1 MYGLAPTKT
10 IFNNAMNYIL
20 GLDDTMKNI
29 NRSTSSKRMAAKN
42 SSLEPLIEK
51 NFPIRMEL
59 VYSVLVVYDADH
71 AENPLGLFTGN
82 PDSNRVVNRL
92 NILGEILYDND
103 MTWIQEEDIN
113 RQPSTVIR
121 CPGATMILRIS

>member
-1 MYGLAPTKT
+1 
-10 IFNNAMNYIL
+10 
-20 GLDDTMKNI
+20 
-29 NRSTSSKRMAAKN
+29 
-42 SSLEPLIEK
+42 
-51 NFPIRMEL
+51 MEL

-82 PDSNRVVNRL
+82 PDSNRVVNRP
-92 NILGEILYDND
+92 NILGKILYDND

-121 CPGATMILRIS
+121 CPGATMTLRIS

>member
-1 MYGLAPTKT
+1 
-10 IFNNAMNYIL
+10 
-20 GLDDTMKNI
+20 
-29 NRSTSSKRMAAKN
+29 
-42 SSLEPLIEK
+42 
-51 NFPIRMEL
+51 MEL

-92 NILGEILYDND
+92 NILGRILYDND

-113 RQPSTVIR
+113 RPTVNSYTVPWSDDDFANQLIRTYIVRIGGSTAR
-121 CPGATMILRIS
+121 TYW